1 MIRKILTYASGEV
14 LVKGIAF
21 LAIPLYSHLIQ
32 PGEYGVLGFLKSIT
46 SFLPFILTFYY
57 LYAYVRLSVEVDD
70 EKLISTYF
78 FLGLFLNIFYL
89 LSALGLYFF
98 IIQSFEINVYYFI
111 LSIMASASIYM
122 FQVLQMYYRSKGMAS
137 SYLKFSVVYSF
148 LGLGLNF
155 AALVY
160 FQDNVFAMLFSS
172 FLVSLFLSIIAYQKL
187 KHHVNWELFDFLLV
201 KKILAYSI
209 PLVPGAIALLLF
221 SQSDKIILINYVS
234 TAELG
239 IYTMAFTI
247 GLSMSYIGSAFFMS
261 YQPLFYEKLSAGLT
275 EEIENQFW
283 KNILFLLS
291 ALVLDFMIILIVYQF
306 VNPKYEDGMPLAF
319 VIAIAYTFI
328 SFAQM
333 MELHLTH
340 IKKTFLVSFVYGIGG
355 MLTLVCLWLFIPMFG
370 TDGAAYALLISAIII
385 SILMY
390 YIAQRNLYLSYNRLY
405 VLGFYA
411 FGLGLV
417 WLIL

>member
-1 MIRKILTYASGEV
+1 MIKKILTYASGEV

-32 PGEYGVLGFLKSIT
+32 PGEYGVLGFLKSVT

-57 LYAYVRLSVEVDD
+57 LYAYVRLSVEVEDK
-70 EKLISTYF
+70 KLISTYF

-89 LSALGLYFF
+89 LSALGLY
-98 IIQSFEINVYYFI
+98 ILVIQSFEIDLYYFI

-137 SYLKFSVVYSF
+137 SYLKFSVIYSF

-155 AALVY
+155 AALIF
-160 FQDNVFAMLFSS
+160 FQDNIFAMLFSS
-172 FLVSLFLSIIAYQKL
+172 FLVSLSLSIIAYQKL
-187 KHHVNWELFDFLLV
+187 KHHVEWALFDLILV
-201 KKILAYSI
+201 KKILAYSV

-221 SQSDKIILINYVS
+221 SQSDKIFLINYVS
-234 TAELG
+234 TVELG
-239 IYTMAFTI
+239 VYTMAFTI

-261 YQPLFYEKLSAGLT
+261 YQPLFYEKMSAGLK
-275 EEIENQFW
+275 EEVENQFW
-283 KNILFLLS
+283 KNVLFLLS
-291 ALVLDFMIILIVYQF
+291 ALALDFIIILIVYQF
-306 VNPKYEDGMPLAF
+306 VNPKYEDGLPLAF

-340 IKKTFLVSFVYGIGG
+340 IKKTFLVSLVYGIGG
-355 MLTLVCLWLFIPMFG
+355 ILTLVCLWFFIPIFG
-370 TDGAAYALLISAIII
+370 KYGAAYSLLISAVVI
-385 SILMY
+385 SMLMY
-390 YIAQRNLYLSYNRLY
+390 YIAQKNLYLSYNRLY
-405 VLGFYA
+405 VLGFYVV
-411 FGLGLV
+411 GLGSA